1 MPCKTWIHPDGSW
14 KRVQLKWWRH
24 DQITCA
30 ENYVVRLF
38 TVKKDLVIDSQNL
51 KQDFQVFTSE
61 ETNVVQKRKRKHIIL
76 LGSAINN
83 IATALTDTDSEL
95 GFK

>member
-14 KRVQLKWWRH
+14 KRVQLKCWRR
-24 DQITCA
+24 DQIKCA
-30 ENYVVRLF
+30 ENYIVRLF
-38 TVKKDLVIDSQNL
+38 TVKEDLAIDSQNL
-51 KQDFQVFTSE
+51 KQNFQVFISE
-61 ETNVVQKRKRKHIIL
+61 ETKVVQKRKRKQIIL

-83 IATALTDTDSEL
+83 TATALTDTDSEL